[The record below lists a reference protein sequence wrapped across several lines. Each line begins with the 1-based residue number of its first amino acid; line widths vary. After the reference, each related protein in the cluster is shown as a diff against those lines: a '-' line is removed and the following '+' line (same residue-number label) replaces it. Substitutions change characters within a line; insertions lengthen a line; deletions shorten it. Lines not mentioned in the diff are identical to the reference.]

1 MPMLVE
7 IFIQNFVLIDELRME
22 FEPGLNVLTGET
34 GAGKS
39 IIIDALGLV
48 MGERVKNEFIRD
60 INKKALV
67 EAVFEINRKE
77 VLNLLQEQGIVAED
91 ESILVISREISP
103 GGRNIVRINNR
114 VVSVSYLKEITAGL
128 LDMHVQNER
137 SSLFE
142 NERYLHIVDDFAPEA
157 GSFRERIAS
166 VYSQWQ
172 EKEQKLRQ
180 WQQDENNR
188 LQKIDFL
195 SFQVKEI
202 ETAKLYPGEE
212 EELQSLRSRIRNA
225 EKISASSRQL
235 INMLYRH
242 EDGNSAHDLISLSL
256 DVVRN
261 LIDEP
266 AIAGLKEPLE
276 EILYSLQ
283 EMAGAVSDLQDSL
296 DFQPGALDEVENRLY
311 LIEKLKNKYGASLEE
326 VLAFYRQA
334 QQELEELENYEQV
347 ESNLR
352 SEAEGLREKYYLIA
366 AQLSAIRVEAASRLQ
381 DMVCRELAD
390 LHMPHIKFEVLVS
403 QKDSPAINGY
413 DDIEFMF
420 SANPGEAPRPL
431 SKVAS
436 GGEMSRFILAL
447 KSALASTYRIPTLV
461 FDEID
466 VGVGGTAL
474 GAMADKLYQIA
485 ADHQVILV
493 THAAQV
499 ASRADCHY
507 LIDKQVENS
516 STFVQVTRLQ
526 QETREQEIARML
538 GGYQYSDITLQH
550 ARELLKRG
558 YIFIDNRES

>member
-1 MPMLVE
+1 MLVE
-7 IFIQNFVLIDELRME
+7 IYIQNFVLIDELRME

-60 INKKALV
+60 SRKKALV
-67 EAVFEINRKE
+67 EASFEINLEEFR
-77 VLNLLQEQGIVAED
+77 NLLQEQGILAED
-91 ESILVISREISP
+91 ESMLIVSREISP

-114 VVSVSYLKEITAGL
+114 IVSVAYLKEITAWL

-142 NERYLHIVDDFAPEA
+142 NEKYLHIVDDFAPEA
-157 GSFRERIAS
+157 DSMRNRIAS
-166 VYSQWQ
+166 VYHQWQ

-180 WQQDENNR
+180 WQQEENHR

-202 ETAKLYPGEE
+202 EAAKLYPGEE

-225 EKISASSRQL
+225 EKISAGSRQL

-256 DVVRN
+256 DVVRS
-261 LIDEP
+261 LMDEP
-266 AIAGLKEPLE
+266 DIAGLKEPLE
-276 EILYSLQ
+276 EILFSLQ
-283 EMAGAVSDLQDSL
+283 EMAGMVSDLQDSL
-296 DFQPGALDEVENRLY
+296 DFQPGALDEIENRLY
-311 LIEKLKNKYGASLEE
+311 LIERLKSKYGSSIEE

-347 ESNLR
+347 ENNLR
-352 SEAEGLREKYYLIA
+352 SEADKLQQEYYLIA
-366 AQLSAIRVEAASRLQ
+366 DQLSAIRREAASRLQ
-381 DMVCRELAD
+381 EMVRRELVD
-390 LHMPHIKFEVLVS
+390 LQMPHITFEVIVI
-403 QKDSPAINGY
+403 QKASPAANGY

-420 SANPGEAPRPL
+420 SANPGESPRPL

-436 GGEMSRFILAL
+436 GGEISRFILAL

-499 ASRADCHY
+499 ASYAHCHY
-507 LIDKQVENS
+507 LIDKQVENN

-538 GGYQYSDITLQH
+538 GGYQYSDIILQH
-550 ARELLKRG
+550 ARELLKR
-558 YIFIDNRES
+558 N

>member
-1 MPMLVE
+1 MLVE
-7 IFIQNFVLIDELRME
+7 IYIQNFVLIDELRME

-60 INKKALV
+60 SSKKALV
-67 EAVFEINRKE
+67 EASFEINLEEFR
-77 VLNLLQEQGIVAED
+77 NLLQEQGILAED
-91 ESILVISREISP
+91 ESMLIVSREISP

-114 VVSVSYLKEITAGL
+114 IVSAAYLKEITAWL

-142 NERYLHIVDDFAPEA
+142 NEKYLHIVDDFAPEA
-157 GSFRERIAS
+157 DSMRNRIAS
-166 VYSQWQ
+166 VYHQWQ

-180 WQQDENNR
+180 WQQEENHR

-202 ETAKLYPGEE
+202 DAAKLYPGEE

-225 EKISASSRQL
+225 EKISAGSRQL

-256 DVVRN
+256 DVVRS
-261 LIDEP
+261 LMDEP
-266 AIAGLKEPLE
+266 DIAGLKEPLE
-276 EILYSLQ
+276 EILFSLQ
-283 EMAGAVSDLQDSL
+283 EMAGTVSDLQDSL
-296 DFQPGALDEVENRLY
+296 DFQPSALDEIENRLY
-311 LIEKLKNKYGASLEE
+311 LIERLKSKYGSSIEE

-347 ESNLR
+347 ENNLR
-352 SEAEGLREKYYLIA
+352 SEADKLQQEYYLIA
-366 AQLSAIRVEAASRLQ
+366 DQLSAIRREAASRLQ
-381 DMVCRELAD
+381 EMVRRELVD
-390 LHMPHIKFEVLVS
+390 LHMPHITFEVIVI
-403 QKDSPAINGY
+403 QKASPAANGY

-420 SANPGEAPRPL
+420 SANPGESPRPL

-436 GGEMSRFILAL
+436 GGEISRFILAL

-499 ASRADCHY
+499 ASYAHCHY
-507 LIDKQVENS
+507 LIDKQVENN

-550 ARELLKRG
+550 ARELLKR
-558 YIFIDNRES
+558 N

>member
-1 MPMLVE
+1 MLVE
-7 IFIQNFVLIDELRME
+7 IYIQNFVLIDELRME

-60 INKKALV
+60 SSKKALV
-67 EAVFEINRKE
+67 EASFEINLEEFR
-77 VLNLLQEQGIVAED
+77 NLLQEQGILAED
-91 ESILVISREISP
+91 ESMLIVSREISP

-114 VVSVSYLKEITAGL
+114 IVSVAYLKEITAWL

-142 NERYLHIVDDFAPEA
+142 NEKYLHIVDDFAPEA
-157 GSFRERIAS
+157 DSMRNRIAS
-166 VYSQWQ
+166 VYHQWK

-180 WQQDENNR
+180 WQQEENHR

-202 ETAKLYPGEE
+202 DAAKLYPGEE

-225 EKISASSRQL
+225 EKISAGSRQL

-256 DVVRN
+256 DVVRS
-261 LIDEP
+261 LMDEP
-266 AIAGLKEPLE
+266 DIAGLKEPLE
-276 EILYSLQ
+276 EILFSLQ
-283 EMAGAVSDLQDSL
+283 EMAGTVSDLQDSL
-296 DFQPGALDEVENRLY
+296 DFQPGALDEIENRLY
-311 LIEKLKNKYGASLEE
+311 LIERLKSKYGSSIEE

-347 ESNLR
+347 ENNLR
-352 SEAEGLREKYYLIA
+352 SEADKLQQEYYLIA
-366 AQLSAIRVEAASRLQ
+366 DQLSAIRREAASRLQ
-381 DMVCRELAD
+381 EMVRWELVD
-390 LHMPHIKFEVLVS
+390 LHMPHITFEVIVI
-403 QKDSPAINGY
+403 QKASPAANGY

-420 SANPGEAPRPL
+420 SANPGESPRPL

-436 GGEMSRFILAL
+436 GGEISRFILAL

-499 ASRADCHY
+499 ASYAHCHY
-507 LIDKQVENS
+507 LIDKQVENN

-550 ARELLKRG
+550 ARELLKR
-558 YIFIDNRES
+558 N

>member
-1 MPMLVE
+1 MLVE
-7 IFIQNFVLIDELRME
+7 IYIQNFVLIDELRME

-60 INKKALV
+60 SSKKALV
-67 EAVFEINRKE
+67 EASFEINLEEFR
-77 VLNLLQEQGIVAED
+77 NLLQEQGILAED
-91 ESILVISREISP
+91 ESMLIVSREISP

-114 VVSVSYLKEITAGL
+114 IVSVAYLKEITAWL

-142 NERYLHIVDDFAPEA
+142 NEKYLHIVDDFAPEA
-157 GSFRERIAS
+157 DSMRNRIAS
-166 VYSQWQ
+166 VYHQWK

-180 WQQDENNR
+180 WQQEENHR

-202 ETAKLYPGEE
+202 DAAKLYPGEE

-225 EKISASSRQL
+225 EKISAGSRQL

-256 DVVRN
+256 DVVRS
-261 LIDEP
+261 LMDEP
-266 AIAGLKEPLE
+266 DIAGLKEPLE
-276 EILYSLQ
+276 EILFSLQ
-283 EMAGAVSDLQDSL
+283 EMAGTVSDLQDSL
-296 DFQPGALDEVENRLY
+296 DFQPGALDEIENRLY
-311 LIEKLKNKYGASLEE
+311 LIERLKSKYGSSIEE

-347 ESNLR
+347 ENNLR
-352 SEAEGLREKYYLIA
+352 SEADKLQQEYYLIA
-366 AQLSAIRVEAASRLQ
+366 DQLSAIRREAASRLQ
-381 DMVCRELAD
+381 EMVRRELVD
-390 LHMPHIKFEVLVS
+390 LHMPHITFEVIVI
-403 QKDSPAINGY
+403 QKASPAANGY

-420 SANPGEAPRPL
+420 SANPGESPRPL

-436 GGEMSRFILAL
+436 GGEISRFILAL

-499 ASRADCHY
+499 ASYAHCHY
-507 LIDKQVENS
+507 LIDKQVENN

-550 ARELLKRG
+550 ARELLKR
-558 YIFIDNRES
+558 N

>member
-1 MPMLVE
+1 MLVE
-7 IFIQNFVLIDELRME
+7 IYIQNFVLIDELRME

-60 INKKALV
+60 SSKKALV
-67 EAVFEINRKE
+67 EASFEINLEEFR
-77 VLNLLQEQGIVAED
+77 NLLQEQGILAED
-91 ESILVISREISP
+91 ESMLIVSREISP

-114 VVSVSYLKEITAGL
+114 IVSAAYLKEITAWL

-142 NERYLHIVDDFAPEA
+142 NEKYLHIVDDFAPEA
-157 GSFRERIAS
+157 DSMRNRIAS
-166 VYSQWQ
+166 VYHQWQ

-180 WQQDENNR
+180 WQQEENHR

-202 ETAKLYPGEE
+202 EAAKLYPGEE

-225 EKISASSRQL
+225 EKISAGSRQL

-256 DVVRN
+256 DVVRS
-261 LIDEP
+261 LMDEP
-266 AIAGLKEPLE
+266 DIAGLKEPLE
-276 EILYSLQ
+276 EILFSLQ
-283 EMAGAVSDLQDSL
+283 EMAGTVSDLQDSL
-296 DFQPGALDEVENRLY
+296 DFQPGALDEIENRLY
-311 LIEKLKNKYGASLEE
+311 LIERLKSKYGSSIEE
-326 VLAFYRQA
+326 ILAFYRQA

-347 ESNLR
+347 ENNLR
-352 SEAEGLREKYYLIA
+352 SEADKLQQEYYLIA
-366 AQLSAIRVEAASRLQ
+366 DQLSAIRREAASRLQ
-381 DMVCRELAD
+381 EMVRRELVD
-390 LHMPHIKFEVLVS
+390 LHMPHITFEVIVI
-403 QKDSPAINGY
+403 QKASPAANGY

-420 SANPGEAPRPL
+420 SANPGESPRPL

-436 GGEMSRFILAL
+436 GGEISRFILAL

-499 ASRADCHY
+499 ASYAHCHY
-507 LIDKQVENS
+507 LIDKQVENN

-550 ARELLKRG
+550 ARELLKR
-558 YIFIDNRES
+558 N

>member
-1 MPMLVE
+1 MLVE
-7 IFIQNFVLIDELRME
+7 IYIQNFVLIDELRME

-60 INKKALV
+60 SSKKALV
-67 EAVFEINRKE
+67 EASFEINLEEFR
-77 VLNLLQEQGIVAED
+77 NLLQEQGILAED
-91 ESILVISREISP
+91 ESMLIVSREISP

-114 VVSVSYLKEITAGL
+114 IVSVAYLKEITAWL

-142 NERYLHIVDDFAPEA
+142 NEKYLHIVDDFAPEA
-157 GSFRERIAS
+157 DSIRNRIAS
-166 VYSQWQ
+166 VYHQWK

-180 WQQDENNR
+180 WQQEENHR

-202 ETAKLYPGEE
+202 DAAKLYPGEE

-225 EKISASSRQL
+225 EKISAGSRQL

-256 DVVRN
+256 DVVRS
-261 LIDEP
+261 LMDEP
-266 AIAGLKEPLE
+266 DIAGLKEPLE
-276 EILYSLQ
+276 EILFSLQ
-283 EMAGAVSDLQDSL
+283 EMAGTVSDLQDSL
-296 DFQPGALDEVENRLY
+296 DFQPGALDEIENRLY
-311 LIEKLKNKYGASLEE
+311 LIERLKSKYGSSIEE
-326 VLAFYRQA
+326 ILAFYRQA

-347 ESNLR
+347 ENNLR
-352 SEAEGLREKYYLIA
+352 SEADKLQQEYYLIA
-366 AQLSAIRVEAASRLQ
+366 DQLSAIRREAASRLQ
-381 DMVCRELAD
+381 EMVRRELVD
-390 LHMPHIKFEVLVS
+390 LHMPHITFEVIVI
-403 QKDSPAINGY
+403 QKASPAANGY

-420 SANPGEAPRPL
+420 SANPGESPRPL

-436 GGEMSRFILAL
+436 GGEISRFILAL

-499 ASRADCHY
+499 ASYAHCHY
-507 LIDKQVENS
+507 LIDKQVENN

-550 ARELLKRG
+550 ARELLKR
-558 YIFIDNRES
+558 N

>member
-1 MPMLVE
+1 MLVE
-7 IFIQNFVLIDELRME
+7 IYIQNFVLIDELRME

-60 INKKALV
+60 SSKKALV
-67 EAVFEINRKE
+67 EASFEINLEEFR
-77 VLNLLQEQGIVAED
+77 NLLQEQGILAED
-91 ESILVISREISP
+91 ESMLIVSREISP

-114 VVSVSYLKEITAGL
+114 IVSAAYLKEITAWL

-142 NERYLHIVDDFAPEA
+142 NEKYLHIVDDFAPEA
-157 GSFRERIAS
+157 DSMRNRIAS
-166 VYSQWQ
+166 VYHQWQ

-180 WQQDENNR
+180 WQQEENHR

-202 ETAKLYPGEE
+202 DAAKLYPGEE

-225 EKISASSRQL
+225 EKISAGSRQL

-256 DVVRN
+256 DVVRS
-261 LIDEP
+261 LMDEP
-266 AIAGLKEPLE
+266 DIAGLKEPLE
-276 EILYSLQ
+276 EILFSLQ
-283 EMAGAVSDLQDSL
+283 EMAGTVSDLQDSL
-296 DFQPGALDEVENRLY
+296 DFQPSALDEIENRLY
-311 LIEKLKNKYGASLEE
+311 LIERLKSKYGSNIEE

-347 ESNLR
+347 ENNLR
-352 SEAEGLREKYYLIA
+352 SEADKLQQEYYLIA
-366 AQLSAIRVEAASRLQ
+366 DQLSAIRREAASRLQ
-381 DMVCRELAD
+381 EMVRRELVD
-390 LHMPHIKFEVLVS
+390 LHMPHITFEVIVI
-403 QKDSPAINGY
+403 QKASPAANGY

-420 SANPGEAPRPL
+420 SANPGESPRPL

-436 GGEMSRFILAL
+436 GGEISRFILAL

-499 ASRADCHY
+499 ASYAHCHY
-507 LIDKQVENS
+507 LIDKQVENN

-550 ARELLKRG
+550 ARELLKR
-558 YIFIDNRES
+558 N

>member
-1 MPMLVE
+1 MLVE
-7 IFIQNFVLIDELRME
+7 IYIQNFVLIDELRME

-60 INKKALV
+60 SSKKALV
-67 EAVFEINRKE
+67 EASFEINLEEFR
-77 VLNLLQEQGIVAED
+77 NLLQEQGILAED
-91 ESILVISREISP
+91 ESMLIVSREISP

-114 VVSVSYLKEITAGL
+114 IVSAAYLKEITAWL

-142 NERYLHIVDDFAPEA
+142 NEKYLHIVDDFAPEA
-157 GSFRERIAS
+157 DSMRNRIAS
-166 VYSQWQ
+166 VYHQWK

-180 WQQDENNR
+180 WQQEENHR

-202 ETAKLYPGEE
+202 DAAKLYPGEE

-225 EKISASSRQL
+225 EKISAGSRQL

-256 DVVRN
+256 DVVRS
-261 LIDEP
+261 LMDEP
-266 AIAGLKEPLE
+266 DIAGLKEPLE
-276 EILYSLQ
+276 EILFSLQ
-283 EMAGAVSDLQDSL
+283 EMAGTVSDLQDSL
-296 DFQPGALDEVENRLY
+296 DFQPGALDEIENRLY
-311 LIEKLKNKYGASLEE
+311 LIERLKSKYGSSIEE

-347 ESNLR
+347 ENNLR
-352 SEAEGLREKYYLIA
+352 SEADKLQQEYYLIA
-366 AQLSAIRVEAASRLQ
+366 DQLSAIRREAASRLQ
-381 DMVCRELAD
+381 EMVRRELVD
-390 LHMPHIKFEVLVS
+390 LHMPHITFEVIVI
-403 QKDSPAINGY
+403 QKASPAANGY

-420 SANPGEAPRPL
+420 SANPGESPRPL

-436 GGEMSRFILAL
+436 GGEISRFILAL

-499 ASRADCHY
+499 ASYAHCHY
-507 LIDKQVENS
+507 LIDKQVENN

-550 ARELLKRG
+550 ARELLKR
-558 YIFIDNRES
+558 N

>member
-1 MPMLVE
+1 MLVE
-7 IFIQNFVLIDELRME
+7 IYIQNFVLIDELRME

-60 INKKALV
+60 SSKKALV
-67 EAVFEINRKE
+67 EASFEINLEEFR
-77 VLNLLQEQGIVAED
+77 NLLQEQGILAED
-91 ESILVISREISP
+91 ESMLIVSREISP

-114 VVSVSYLKEITAGL
+114 IVSVAYLKEITAWL

-142 NERYLHIVDDFAPEA
+142 NEKYLHIVDDFAPEA
-157 GSFRERIAS
+157 DSIRNRIAS
-166 VYSQWQ
+166 VYHQWQ

-180 WQQDENNR
+180 WQQEENHR

-202 ETAKLYPGEE
+202 DAAKLYPGEE

-225 EKISASSRQL
+225 EKISAGSRQL

-256 DVVRN
+256 DVVRS
-261 LIDEP
+261 LMDEP
-266 AIAGLKEPLE
+266 DIAGLKEPLE
-276 EILYSLQ
+276 EILFSLQ
-283 EMAGAVSDLQDSL
+283 EMAGTVSDLQDSL
-296 DFQPGALDEVENRLY
+296 DFQPGALDEIENRLY
-311 LIEKLKNKYGASLEE
+311 LIERLKSKYGSSIEE
-326 VLAFYRQA
+326 ILAFYRQA

-347 ESNLR
+347 ENNLR
-352 SEAEGLREKYYLIA
+352 SEADKLQQEYYLIA
-366 AQLSAIRVEAASRLQ
+366 DQLSAIRREAASRLQ
-381 DMVCRELAD
+381 EMVRRELVD
-390 LHMPHIKFEVLVS
+390 LHMPHITFEVIVI
-403 QKDSPAINGY
+403 QKASPAANGY

-420 SANPGEAPRPL
+420 SANPGESPRPL

-436 GGEMSRFILAL
+436 GGEISRFILAL

-499 ASRADCHY
+499 ASYAHCHY
-507 LIDKQVENS
+507 LIDKQVENN

-550 ARELLKRG
+550 ARELLKR
-558 YIFIDNRES
+558 N

>member
-1 MPMLVE
+1 MLVE
-7 IFIQNFVLIDELRME
+7 IYIQNFVLIDELRME

-60 INKKALV
+60 SSKKALV
-67 EAVFEINRKE
+67 EASFEINLEEFR
-77 VLNLLQEQGIVAED
+77 NLLQEQGILAED
-91 ESILVISREISP
+91 ESMLIVSREISP

-114 VVSVSYLKEITAGL
+114 IVSAAYLKEITAWL

-142 NERYLHIVDDFAPEA
+142 NEKYLHIVDDFAPEA
-157 GSFRERIAS
+157 DSMRNRIAS
-166 VYSQWQ
+166 VYHQWQ

-180 WQQDENNR
+180 WQQEENHR

-202 ETAKLYPGEE
+202 EAAKLYPGEE

-225 EKISASSRQL
+225 EKISAGSRQL

-256 DVVRN
+256 DVVRS
-261 LIDEP
+261 LMDEP
-266 AIAGLKEPLE
+266 DIAGLKEPLE
-276 EILYSLQ
+276 EILFSLQ
-283 EMAGAVSDLQDSL
+283 EMAGTVSDLQDSL
-296 DFQPGALDEVENRLY
+296 DFQPGALDEIENRLY
-311 LIEKLKNKYGASLEE
+311 LIERLKSKYGSSIEE

-347 ESNLR
+347 ENNLR
-352 SEAEGLREKYYLIA
+352 SEADKLQQEYYRIA
-366 AQLSAIRVEAASRLQ
+366 DQLSAIRREAASRLQ
-381 DMVCRELAD
+381 EMVRRELVD
-390 LHMPHIKFEVLVS
+390 LQMPHITFEVIVI
-403 QKDSPAINGY
+403 QKASPAANGY

-420 SANPGEAPRPL
+420 SANPGESPRPL

-436 GGEMSRFILAL
+436 GGEISRFILAL

-499 ASRADCHY
+499 ASYAHCHY
-507 LIDKQVENS
+507 LIDKQVENN

-550 ARELLKRG
+550 ARELLKR
-558 YIFIDNRES
+558 N

>member
-1 MPMLVE
+1 MLVE
-7 IFIQNFVLIDELRME
+7 IYIQNFVLIDELRME

-60 INKKALV
+60 SSKKALV
-67 EAVFEINRKE
+67 EASFEINLEEFR
-77 VLNLLQEQGIVAED
+77 NLLQEQGILAED
-91 ESILVISREISP
+91 ESMLIVSREISP

-114 VVSVSYLKEITAGL
+114 IVSVAYLKEITAWL

-142 NERYLHIVDDFAPEA
+142 NEKYLHIVDDFAPEA
-157 GSFRERIAS
+157 DSMRNRIAS
-166 VYSQWQ
+166 VYHQWK

-180 WQQDENNR
+180 WQQEENHR

-202 ETAKLYPGEE
+202 EAAKLYPGEE

-225 EKISASSRQL
+225 EKISAGSRQL

-256 DVVRN
+256 DVVRS
-261 LIDEP
+261 LMDEP
-266 AIAGLKEPLE
+266 DIAGLKEPLE
-276 EILYSLQ
+276 EILFSLQ
-283 EMAGAVSDLQDSL
+283 EMAGTVSDLQDSL
-296 DFQPGALDEVENRLY
+296 DFQPGALDEIENRLY
-311 LIEKLKNKYGASLEE
+311 LIERLKSKYGSSIEE

-347 ESNLR
+347 ENNLR
-352 SEAEGLREKYYLIA
+352 SEADKLQQEYYLIA
-366 AQLSAIRVEAASRLQ
+366 DQLSDIRREAASRLQ
-381 DMVCRELAD
+381 EMVRRELVD
-390 LHMPHIKFEVLVS
+390 LHMPHITFEVIVI
-403 QKDSPAINGY
+403 QKASPAANGY

-420 SANPGEAPRPL
+420 SANPGESPRPL

-436 GGEMSRFILAL
+436 GGEISRFILAL

-499 ASRADCHY
+499 ASYAHCHY
-507 LIDKQVENS
+507 LIDKQVENN

-550 ARELLKRG
+550 ARELLKR
-558 YIFIDNRES
+558 N

>member
-1 MPMLVE
+1 MLVE
-7 IFIQNFVLIDELRME
+7 IYIQNFVLIDELRME

-60 INKKALV
+60 SSKKALV
-67 EAVFEINRKE
+67 EASFEINLEEFR
-77 VLNLLQEQGIVAED
+77 NLLQEQGILAED
-91 ESILVISREISP
+91 ESMLIVSREISP

-114 VVSVSYLKEITAGL
+114 IVSAAYLKEITAWL

-142 NERYLHIVDDFAPEA
+142 NEKYLHIVDDFAPEA
-157 GSFRERIAS
+157 DSMRNRIAS
-166 VYSQWQ
+166 VYHQWQ
-172 EKEQKLRQ
+172 EKEQKLLQ
-180 WQQDENNR
+180 WQQEENHR

-202 ETAKLYPGEE
+202 DAAKLYPGEE

-225 EKISASSRQL
+225 EKISAGSRQL

-256 DVVRN
+256 DVVRS
-261 LIDEP
+261 LMDEP
-266 AIAGLKEPLE
+266 DIAGLKEPLE
-276 EILYSLQ
+276 EILFSLQ
-283 EMAGAVSDLQDSL
+283 EMAGTVSDLQDSL
-296 DFQPGALDEVENRLY
+296 DFQPSALDEIENRLY
-311 LIEKLKNKYGASLEE
+311 LIERLKSKYGSNIEE

-347 ESNLR
+347 ENNLR
-352 SEAEGLREKYYLIA
+352 SEADKLQQEYYLIA
-366 AQLSAIRVEAASRLQ
+366 DQLSAIRREAASRLQ
-381 DMVCRELAD
+381 EMVRRELVD
-390 LHMPHIKFEVLVS
+390 LHMPHITFEVIVI
-403 QKDSPAINGY
+403 QKASPAANGY

-420 SANPGEAPRPL
+420 SANPGESPRPL

-436 GGEMSRFILAL
+436 GGEISRFILAL

-499 ASRADCHY
+499 ASYAHCHY
-507 LIDKQVENS
+507 LIDKQVENN

-550 ARELLKRG
+550 ARELLKR
-558 YIFIDNRES
+558 N

>member
-1 MPMLVE
+1 MLVE
-7 IFIQNFVLIDELRME
+7 IYIQNFVLIDELRME

-60 INKKALV
+60 SSKKALV
-67 EAVFEINRKE
+67 EASFEINLEEFR
-77 VLNLLQEQGIVAED
+77 NLLQEQGILAED
-91 ESILVISREISP
+91 ESMLIVSREISP

-114 VVSVSYLKEITAGL
+114 IVSVAYLKEITAWL

-142 NERYLHIVDDFAPEA
+142 NEKYLHIVDDFAPEA
-157 GSFRERIAS
+157 DSIRNRIAS
-166 VYSQWQ
+166 VYHQWK

-180 WQQDENNR
+180 WQQEENHR

-202 ETAKLYPGEE
+202 DAAKLYPGEE

-225 EKISASSRQL
+225 EKISAGSRQL

-256 DVVRN
+256 DVVRS
-261 LIDEP
+261 LMDEP
-266 AIAGLKEPLE
+266 DIAGLKEPLE
-276 EILYSLQ
+276 EILFSLQ
-283 EMAGAVSDLQDSL
+283 EMAGTVSDLQDSL
-296 DFQPGALDEVENRLY
+296 DFQPGALDEIENRLY
-311 LIEKLKNKYGASLEE
+311 LIERLKSKYGSSIEE

-347 ESNLR
+347 ENNLR
-352 SEAEGLREKYYLIA
+352 SEADKLQQEYYLIA
-366 AQLSAIRVEAASRLQ
+366 DQLSAIRREAASRLQ
-381 DMVCRELAD
+381 EMVRRELVD
-390 LHMPHIKFEVLVS
+390 LHMPHITFEVIVI
-403 QKDSPAINGY
+403 QKASPAANGY

-420 SANPGEAPRPL
+420 SANPGESPRPL

-436 GGEMSRFILAL
+436 GGEISRFILAL

-499 ASRADCHY
+499 ASYAHCHY
-507 LIDKQVENS
+507 LIDKQVENN

-550 ARELLKRG
+550 ARELLKR
-558 YIFIDNRES
+558 N

>member
-1 MPMLVE
+1 MLVE
-7 IFIQNFVLIDELRME
+7 IYIQNFVLIDELRME

-60 INKKALV
+60 SSKKALV
-67 EAVFEINRKE
+67 EASFEINLEEFR
-77 VLNLLQEQGIVAED
+77 NLLQEQGILAED
-91 ESILVISREISP
+91 ESMLIVSREISP

-114 VVSVSYLKEITAGL
+114 IVSAAYLKEITAWL

-142 NERYLHIVDDFAPEA
+142 NEKYLHIVDDFAPEA
-157 GSFRERIAS
+157 DSMRNRIAS
-166 VYSQWQ
+166 VYHQWQ

-180 WQQDENNR
+180 WQQEENHR

-202 ETAKLYPGEE
+202 DAAKLYPGEE

-225 EKISASSRQL
+225 EKISAGSRQL

-256 DVVRN
+256 DVVRS
-261 LIDEP
+261 LMDEP
-266 AIAGLKEPLE
+266 DIAGLKEPLE
-276 EILYSLQ
+276 EILFSLQ
-283 EMAGAVSDLQDSL
+283 EMAGTVSDLQDSL
-296 DFQPGALDEVENRLY
+296 DFQPGALDEIENRLY
-311 LIEKLKNKYGASLEE
+311 LIERLKSKYGSSIEE

-347 ESNLR
+347 ENNLR
-352 SEAEGLREKYYLIA
+352 SEADKLQQEYYLIA
-366 AQLSAIRVEAASRLQ
+366 DQLSAIRREAASRLQ
-381 DMVCRELAD
+381 EMVRRELVD
-390 LHMPHIKFEVLVS
+390 LHMPHITFEVIVI
-403 QKDSPAINGY
+403 QKASPAANGY

-420 SANPGEAPRPL
+420 SANPGESPRPL

-436 GGEMSRFILAL
+436 GGEISRFILAL

-499 ASRADCHY
+499 ASYAHCHY
-507 LIDKQVENS
+507 LIDKQVENN

-550 ARELLKRG
+550 ARELLKR
-558 YIFIDNRES
+558 N

>member
-1 MPMLVE
+1 MLVE
-7 IFIQNFVLIDELRME
+7 IYIQNFVLIDELRME

-60 INKKALV
+60 SSKKALV
-67 EAVFEINRKE
+67 EASFEINLEEFR
-77 VLNLLQEQGIVAED
+77 NLLQEQGILAED
-91 ESILVISREISP
+91 ESMLIVSREISP

-114 VVSVSYLKEITAGL
+114 IVSAAYLKEITAWL

-142 NERYLHIVDDFAPEA
+142 NEKYLHIVDDFAPEA
-157 GSFRERIAS
+157 DSMRNRIAS
-166 VYSQWQ
+166 VYHQWQ

-180 WQQDENNR
+180 WQQEENHR

-202 ETAKLYPGEE
+202 DAAKLYPGEE

-225 EKISASSRQL
+225 EKISAGSRQL

-256 DVVRN
+256 DVVRS
-261 LIDEP
+261 LMDEP
-266 AIAGLKEPLE
+266 DIAGLKEPLE
-276 EILYSLQ
+276 EILFSLQ
-283 EMAGAVSDLQDSL
+283 EMAGTVSDLQDSL
-296 DFQPGALDEVENRLY
+296 DFQPGALDEIENRLY
-311 LIEKLKNKYGASLEE
+311 LIERLKSKYGSNIEE

-347 ESNLR
+347 ENNLR
-352 SEAEGLREKYYLIA
+352 SEADKLQQEYYLIA
-366 AQLSAIRVEAASRLQ
+366 DQLSAIRREAASRLQ
-381 DMVCRELAD
+381 EMVRRELVD
-390 LHMPHIKFEVLVS
+390 LHMPHITFEVIVI
-403 QKDSPAINGY
+403 QKASPAANGY

-420 SANPGEAPRPL
+420 SANPGESPRPL

-436 GGEMSRFILAL
+436 GGEISRFILAL

-499 ASRADCHY
+499 ASYAHCHY
-507 LIDKQVENS
+507 LIDKQVENN

-550 ARELLKRG
+550 ARELLKR
-558 YIFIDNRES
+558 N

>member
-1 MPMLVE
+1 MLVE
-7 IFIQNFVLIDELRME
+7 IYIQNFVLIDELRME

-60 INKKALV
+60 SSKKALV
-67 EAVFEINRKE
+67 EASFEINLEEFR
-77 VLNLLQEQGIVAED
+77 NLLQEQGILAED
-91 ESILVISREISP
+91 ESMLIVSREISP

-114 VVSVSYLKEITAGL
+114 IVSVAYLKEITAWL

-142 NERYLHIVDDFAPEA
+142 NEKYLHIVDDFAPEA
-157 GSFRERIAS
+157 DSMRNRIAS
-166 VYSQWQ
+166 VYHQWQ

-180 WQQDENNR
+180 WQQEENHR

-202 ETAKLYPGEE
+202 DAAKLYPGEE

-225 EKISASSRQL
+225 EKISAGSRQL

-256 DVVRN
+256 DVVRS
-261 LIDEP
+261 LMDEP
-266 AIAGLKEPLE
+266 DIAGLKEPLE
-276 EILYSLQ
+276 EILFSLQ
-283 EMAGAVSDLQDSL
+283 EMAGTVSDLQDSL
-296 DFQPGALDEVENRLY
+296 DFQPSALDEIENRLY
-311 LIEKLKNKYGASLEE
+311 LIERLKSKYGSNIEE

-347 ESNLR
+347 ENNLR
-352 SEAEGLREKYYLIA
+352 SEADKLQQEYYLIA
-366 AQLSAIRVEAASRLQ
+366 DQLSAIRREAASRLQ
-381 DMVCRELAD
+381 EMVRRELVD
-390 LHMPHIKFEVLVS
+390 LHMPHITFEVIVI
-403 QKDSPAINGY
+403 QKASPAANGY

-420 SANPGEAPRPL
+420 SANPGESPRPL

-436 GGEMSRFILAL
+436 GGEISRFILAL

-499 ASRADCHY
+499 ASYAHCHY
-507 LIDKQVENS
+507 LIDKQVENN

-550 ARELLKRG
+550 ARELLKR
-558 YIFIDNRES
+558 N

>member
-1 MPMLVE
+1 MLVE

-22 FEPGLNVLTGET
+22 FDPGLNVLTGET

-39 IIIDALGLV
+39 IIIDALGLI

-60 INKKALV
+60 SSKKALV
-67 EAVFEINRKE
+67 EAVFEINGEEARH
-77 VLNLLQEQGIVAED
+77 LLQEQGILAEG
-91 ESILVISREISP
+91 ESMVVICREISP

-114 VVSVSYLKEITAGL
+114 TVSVALLKEITVWL
-128 LDMHVQNER
+128 LDMHIQNER
-137 SSLFE
+137 SSLFD
-142 NERYLHIVDDFAPEA
+142 NEKYLHIVDDFAPEA
-157 GSFRERIAS
+157 GSSRDQIVS
-166 VYSQWQ
+166 VYRQWQ

-180 WQQDENNR
+180 WQQDQNNR

-195 SFQVKEI
+195 SFQIKEI
-202 ETAKLYPGEE
+202 EAAKLYTGEE

-225 EKISASSRQL
+225 EKISAGSQQL
-235 INMLYRH
+235 INMLYRQ
-242 EDGNSAHDLISLSL
+242 ENGSSAHDLVSLSL

-283 EMAGAVSDLQDSL
+283 EMAGTVSDLQDSL

-311 LIEKLKNKYGASLEE
+311 LIERLKSKYGSSLEE
-326 VLAFYRQA
+326 VLAFYQRA

-347 ESNLR
+347 ETNLR
-352 SEAEGLREKYYLIA
+352 SEVDELQQEYYRIA
-366 AQLSAIRVEAASRLQ
+366 AQLSAVRIEAASKLQ
-381 DMVCRELAD
+381 DMVRRELAD
-390 LHMPHIKFEVLVS
+390 LHMPHIKFEVMVS
-403 QKDSPAINGY
+403 QKASPAINGY

-420 SANPGEAPRPL
+420 SANPGETLRPL

-436 GGEMSRFILAL
+436 GGEISRFILAL

-474 GAMADKLYQIA
+474 GAMADKLFQIA

-499 ASRADCHY
+499 ASYAHCHY
-507 LIDKQVENS
+507 LIDKQVENNT
-516 STFVQVTRLQ
+516 TFVQVTRLK

-538 GGYQYSDITLQH
+538 GGYQYSNITLQH
-550 ARELLKRG
+550 ARELLKRA
-558 YIFIDNRES
+558 

>member
-1 MPMLVE
+1 MLVE
-7 IFIQNFVLIDELRME
+7 IYIQNFVLIDELRME

-60 INKKALV
+60 SSKKALV
-67 EAVFEINRKE
+67 EASFEINLEEFR
-77 VLNLLQEQGIVAED
+77 NLLQEQGILAED
-91 ESILVISREISP
+91 ESMLIVSREISP

-114 VVSVSYLKEITAGL
+114 IVSAAYLKEITAWL

-142 NERYLHIVDDFAPEA
+142 NEKYLHIVDDFAPEA
-157 GSFRERIAS
+157 DSMRNRIAS
-166 VYSQWQ
+166 VYHQWQ

-180 WQQDENNR
+180 WQQEENHR

-202 ETAKLYPGEE
+202 DAAKLYPGEE

-225 EKISASSRQL
+225 EKISAGSRQL

-256 DVVRN
+256 DVVRS
-261 LIDEP
+261 LMDEP
-266 AIAGLKEPLE
+266 DIAGLKEPLE
-276 EILYSLQ
+276 EILFSLQ
-283 EMAGAVSDLQDSL
+283 EMAGTVSDLQDSL
-296 DFQPGALDEVENRLY
+296 DFQPGALDEIENRLY
-311 LIEKLKNKYGASLEE
+311 LIERLKSKYGSSIEE
-326 VLAFYRQA
+326 ILAFYRQA

-347 ESNLR
+347 ENNLR
-352 SEAEGLREKYYLIA
+352 SEADKLQQEYYLIA
-366 AQLSAIRVEAASRLQ
+366 DQLSAIRREAASRLQ
-381 DMVCRELAD
+381 EMVRRELVD
-390 LHMPHIKFEVLVS
+390 LHMPHITFEVIVI
-403 QKDSPAINGY
+403 QKASPAANGY

-420 SANPGEAPRPL
+420 SANPGESPRPL

-436 GGEMSRFILAL
+436 GGEISRFILAL

-499 ASRADCHY
+499 ASYAHCHY
-507 LIDKQVENS
+507 LIDKQVENN

-550 ARELLKRG
+550 ARELLKR
-558 YIFIDNRES
+558 N

>member
-1 MPMLVE
+1 MLVE
-7 IFIQNFVLIDELRME
+7 IYIQNFVLIDELRME

-60 INKKALV
+60 SSKKALV
-67 EAVFEINRKE
+67 EASFEINLEEFR
-77 VLNLLQEQGIVAED
+77 NLLQEQGILAED
-91 ESILVISREISP
+91 ESMLIVSREISP

-114 VVSVSYLKEITAGL
+114 IVSAAYLKEITAWL

-142 NERYLHIVDDFAPEA
+142 NEKYLHIVDDFAPEA
-157 GSFRERIAS
+157 DSIRNRIAS
-166 VYSQWQ
+166 VYHQWK

-180 WQQDENNR
+180 WQQEENHR

-202 ETAKLYPGEE
+202 DAAKLYPGEE

-225 EKISASSRQL
+225 EKISAGSRQL

-256 DVVRN
+256 DVVRS
-261 LIDEP
+261 LMDEP
-266 AIAGLKEPLE
+266 DIAGLKEPLE
-276 EILYSLQ
+276 EILFSLQ
-283 EMAGAVSDLQDSL
+283 EMAGTVSDLQDSL
-296 DFQPGALDEVENRLY
+296 DFQPGALDEIENRLY
-311 LIEKLKNKYGASLEE
+311 LIERLKSKYGSSIEE

-347 ESNLR
+347 ENNLR
-352 SEAEGLREKYYLIA
+352 SEADKLQQEYYLIA
-366 AQLSAIRVEAASRLQ
+366 DQLSAIRREAASRLQ
-381 DMVCRELAD
+381 EMVRRELVD
-390 LHMPHIKFEVLVS
+390 LHMPHITFEVIVI
-403 QKDSPAINGY
+403 QKASPAANGY

-420 SANPGEAPRPL
+420 SANPGESPRPL

-436 GGEMSRFILAL
+436 GGEISRFILAL

-499 ASRADCHY
+499 ASYAHCHY
-507 LIDKQVENS
+507 LIDKQVENN

-550 ARELLKRG
+550 ARELLKR
-558 YIFIDNRES
+558 N